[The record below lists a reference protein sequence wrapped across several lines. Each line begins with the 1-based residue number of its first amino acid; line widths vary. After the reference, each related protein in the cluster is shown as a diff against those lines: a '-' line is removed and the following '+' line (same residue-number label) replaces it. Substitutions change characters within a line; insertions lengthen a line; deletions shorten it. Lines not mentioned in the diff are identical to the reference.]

1 MPKEEKGLF
10 YVVKFTIFIKY
21 GSIEVAVG
29 PFELKLG
36 QVEAK

>member
-1 MPKEEKGLF
+1 MPKEENCLF
-10 YVVKFTIFIKY
+10 YVVKLTIFIKD

-36 QVEAK
+36 QVEAT

>member
-10 YVVKFTIFIKY
+10 YSLKLTRFVKH

-36 QVEAK
+36 QVEA

>member
-1 MPKEEKGLF
+1 MPKEEKGSF
-10 YVVKFTIFIKY
+10 YVVKDYTFVNY
-21 GSIEVAVG
+21 GPTQVTVG

>member
-1 MPKEEKGLF
+1 MPKEEKGSY
-10 YVVKFTIFIKY
+10 YVLKYNIFIKY
-21 GSIEVAVG
+21 VPIQVAVG